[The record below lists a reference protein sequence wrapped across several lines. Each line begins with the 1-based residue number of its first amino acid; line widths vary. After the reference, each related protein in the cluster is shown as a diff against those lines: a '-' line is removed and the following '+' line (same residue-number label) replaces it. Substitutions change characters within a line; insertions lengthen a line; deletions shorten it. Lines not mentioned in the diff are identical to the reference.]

1 MDENIIY
8 VGACSNY
15 YGSLAVKEEDGKFF
29 WSIEN
34 YNGFRWHEISEKLFK
49 LLIEEESNDE

>member
-8 VGACSNY
+8 VGACNNY
-15 YGSLAVKEEDGKFF
+15 YGGLSVKEEDGKFF

-34 YNGFRWHEISEKLFK
+34 YNGFSWYDISENLFK
-49 LLIEEESNDE
+49 LLIEEES

>member
-15 YGSLAVKEEDGKFF
+15 YGGLSVKEEDGKFF

-49 LLIEEESNDE
+49 LLIEEES